1 MSTKIKYTIEFH
13 SEWHCGSGL
22 SAGADL
28 DALVIKDKD
37 NLPYV
42 PGKTLKGLI
51 REGVE
56 TILTLRMSEAEKND
70 HSEDIEAIK
79 VLANNKDFFFG
90 QENTTP
96 QKEDESHNPNEAN
109 QKMIAGKA
117 FFSNAELPEKVKAA
131 VKLMQSVNYLY
142 NTVSATKID
151 QNGVAD
157 EHSLRSIE
165 TVIPCSVEGE
175 IIILDDSL
183 MNDDILDLFKQG
195 MQFVKRL
202 GVNRNRGLGRCTFK
216 DIEIVRNNEQN
227 QEVKA

>member
-1 MSTKIKYTIEFH
+1 MSTQIKYTIEFH

-56 TILTLRMSEAEKND
+56 TILSLQGVCERDSQDKIETEFPLLNQVEDIFGQYNEKN
-70 HSEDIEAIK
+70 
-79 VLANNKDFFFG
+79 
-90 QENTTP
+90 
-96 QKEDESHNPNEAN
+96 KEM
-109 QKMIAGKA
+109 KAGKA
-117 FFSNAELPEKVKAA
+117 FFANAELSEKVKKA
-131 VKLMQSVNYLY
+131 VKVMHSVNYLY

-151 QNGVAD
+151 AKGVAV

-183 MNDDILDLFKQG
+183 MSDDIFDLLKQG

-216 DIEIVRNNEQN
+216 DIEIVRNIELN